1 MSKYIKQLYRRF
13 LADRRRAKRYKSI
26 LNVSLAAVAVGK
38 TIRAE
43 PITGRTRDMSET
55 GIQMSIPAGS
65 HYQHQSTRVG
75 AELRILLALPKG
87 TVDLT
92 GRVVRIESTEQD
104 GMEKGR
110 LVTVE
115 ITEMDANSRAAYKEY
130 LKQLS

>member
-1 MSKYIKQLYRRF
+1 MSKYIKQLYRRY

-38 TIRAE
+38 SVRVE

-55 GIQMSIPAGS
+55 GIQMSIPTGS
-65 HYQHQSTRVG
+65 YYQHESIRVG

-92 GRVVRIESTEQD
+92 GRVVRTESADQD
-104 GMEKGR
+104 GLEQGH

-115 ITEMDANSRAAYKEY
+115 IMEMDQNNRAAYKDY
-130 LKQLS
+130 LKLLS